1 MWIGKAAEGNLVNVI
16 YTRTLYKQ
24 TVYIVILN
32 YYIYKNS
39 KSLGTFENIDNL
51 FSK

>member
-24 TVYIVILN
+24 TLYIVIT
-32 YYIYKNS
+32 IFTK
-39 KSLGTFENIDNL
+39 IQNL
-51 FSK
+51 

>member
-1 MWIGKAAEGNLVNVI
+1 MWIGKAAEGYPLNVRYLNLV
-16 YTRTLYKQ
+16 Y

-39 KSLGTFENIDNL
+39 KPVRIFENR
-51 FSK
+51 